1 MIRAFVL
8 ALLAAASSG
17 AAAIAQDN
25 QFHPLTFTTHGH
37 ATTPVVINGM
47 GPFAFIVDTAAS
59 AATVTSALTSE
70 LGLLPEPGKARVQG
84 GGGVESADFY
94 MLSSLVVAGV
104 ESRARPAAMLDRVQI
119 DYSAYGVIGS
129 DVLSKGV
136 LALDLPNGRM
146 SFGKPGDIGDARGPG
161 WVSVPIKLNDLDF
174 ALVPMEIEGK
184 RVTAVLDTGARRSV
198 VNWAW
203 AKKLRL
209 TPRSSR
215 VAATDDIEGATAQST
230 KAHAV
235 EAASIKAGDLEW
247 QSRALTIADL
257 SVFEALGLEDKP
269 AMILGLDLLKEL
281 RVVVDYGGQRLYLQ
295 RP

>member
-1 MIRAFVL
+1 MLRAFFL
-8 ALLAAASSG
+8 ALLAAAPG
-17 AAAIAQDN
+17 AVAVAQDN
-25 QFHPLTFTTHGH
+25 HPHPLNFTAHGH

-70 LGLLPEPGKARVQG
+70 LGLVPEPGKARVQG

-94 MLSSLVVAGV
+94 MLNSLVVAGV
-104 ESRARPAAMLDRVQI
+104 ESRARPAAMLDRVQN

-136 LALDLPNGRM
+136 LALDLPNNRM

-161 WVSVPIKLNDLDF
+161 WVSVLIKVNELDF
-174 ALVPMEIEGK
+174 AIVPMEVEGK
-184 RVTAVLDTGARRSV
+184 KVAAVLDTGARRSV
-198 VNWAW
+198 INWAW
-203 AKKLRL
+203 AKGLRL
-209 TPRSSR
+209 SPSSSR
-215 VAATDDIEGATAQST
+215 VAVADDVEGATAHST
-230 KAHAV
+230 KAHSV
-235 EAASIKAGDLEW
+235 QAASIKAGDLEW
-247 QSRALTIADL
+247 QARELTIADL
-257 SVFEALGLEDKP
+257 SVFEALGLEHKP

-281 RVVVDYGGQRLYLQ
+281 RVVVDYGGKRLYLQ